1 MRVSGR
7 EALSSVETAIADV
20 RSNEN
25 RLTQVLASST
35 QEADRWRKTLTETYR
50 ALALVRL
57 DTLVRNTVV
66 GDLDAAERRAL
77 EILRIYKAKLDQT
90 LIRHGGAQSVVVAAQ
105 ATHRSKTA
113 TVERAREPIA
123 ALQSQ
128 VEKQMATDPYWTA
141 QQACVAAALA
151 TAEAADK
158 KADQAEADQAIKRK
172 PYESDPLFMYLFKRG
187 FGTSTYNAGNF
198 VRYFDRK
205 VANLVGFESARPNYT
220 LLNEIPARLREH
232 ANTLVKDYQADDSKL
247 EKIERTALI
256 DAGILSLETNLTT
269 ALADL
274 KVATDALNK
283 AQADL
288 GVLDQERTKMLEE
301 GDRRAHEEALAI
313 LSQAI
318 ANESLQT
325 MYREARATPTPE
337 DDQLVQK
344 VEQTHSAIAKA
355 GSDVARV
362 RDELRQI
369 ASRRSDLEN
378 VRDRFRNNRYDG
390 PGGQFE
396 FDRSDALG
404 DLIGGIVRGSAQGAI
419 LWSLFEHSYRK
430 RRDWDDDDD
439 RDDDDNDD
447 DKDGGERGPWGK
459 RSSPRFRFPS
469 SSFPKMG
476 GGFGGGGFR
485 TGGGFKGGGF
495 KTGGKF

>member
-1 MRVSGR
+1 MQDLF
-7 EALSSVETAIADV
+7 AQLSTVAKGMWRIRWPA
-20 RSNEN
+20 
-25 RLTQVLASST
+25 VL
-35 QEADRWRKTLTETYR
+35 
-50 ALALVRL
+50 
-57 DTLVRNTVV
+57 
-66 GDLDAAERRAL
+66 
-77 EILRIYKAKLDQT
+77 
-90 LIRHGGAQSVVVAAQ
+90 VA
-105 ATHRSKTA
+105 
-113 TVERAREPIA
+113 
-123 ALQSQ
+123 
-128 VEKQMATDPYWTA
+128 W
-141 QQACVAAALA
+141 
-151 TAEAADK
+151 
-158 KADQAEADQAIKRK
+158 
-172 PYESDPLFMYLFKRG
+172 
-187 FGTSTYNAGNF
+187 
-198 VRYFDRK
+198 
-205 VANLVGFESARPNYT
+205 LVGIVGSIIVYPDTF
-220 LLNEIPARLREH
+220 
-232 ANTLVKDYQADDSKL
+232 Q
-247 EKIERTALI
+247 
-256 DAGILSLETNLTT
+256 
-269 ALADL
+269 
-274 KVATDALNK
+274 
-283 AQADL
+283 
-288 GVLDQERTKMLEE
+288 
-301 GDRRAHEEALAI
+301 
-313 LSQAI
+313 
-318 ANESLQT
+318 
-325 MYREARATPTPE
+325 TPTPE

-355 GSDVARV
+355 DSDVARV